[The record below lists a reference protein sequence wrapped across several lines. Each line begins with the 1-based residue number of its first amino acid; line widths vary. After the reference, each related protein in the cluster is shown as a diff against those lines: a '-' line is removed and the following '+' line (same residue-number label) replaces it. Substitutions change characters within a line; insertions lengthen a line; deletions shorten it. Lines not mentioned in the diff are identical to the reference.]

1 MRDMSF
7 VESFVENYYFF
18 GSSFPAKR
26 IPNVN
31 VTSTESTNAMNPVA
45 SLATGKYPFL
55 RADWT
60 MKYLVTPVKTY
71 WEMLRFPTST
81 TLIRRMRTN
90 EEN

>member
-1 MRDMSF
+1 MAMVYHRTWIVKLNKEMSWR
-7 VESFVENYYFF
+7 VSWRVFVENFYFF

-55 RADWT
+55 RAD
-60 MKYLVTPVKTY
+60 
-71 WEMLRFPTST
+71 
-81 TLIRRMRTN
+81 
-90 EEN
+90 

>member
-1 MRDMSF
+1 MREMSF

-55 RADWT
+55 RAD
-60 MKYLVTPVKTY
+60 
-71 WEMLRFPTST
+71 
-81 TLIRRMRTN
+81 
-90 EEN
+90 